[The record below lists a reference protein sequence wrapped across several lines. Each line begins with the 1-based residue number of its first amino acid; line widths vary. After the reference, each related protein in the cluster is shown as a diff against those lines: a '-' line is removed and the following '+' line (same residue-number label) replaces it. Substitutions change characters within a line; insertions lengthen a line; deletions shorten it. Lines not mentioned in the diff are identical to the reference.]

1 MKYISGPHIKEEII
15 LQVVFGMPSSIL
27 FLLSCESCG
36 CIVVWFR
43 RNPRNS
49 KISPDHWESNDI
61 ALILWSAELDRG
73 LEPIWKWGEV
83 ESRAR
88 EGNMPP
94 LPPPPALQEFLCG
107 RSSSRTFFRA
117 ALGGVRKK
125 DACFSLSWH
134 DQWWCESRAWIT
146 IWVKYSSFESLQV
159 FFVRWNPFKKL
170 LTYRLFPRLWE
181 DRLYLLQFEA
191 VALRW
196 WHPKREKKM

>member
-1 MKYISGPHIKEEII
+1 MI
-15 LQVVFGMPSSIL
+15 LLWYCGVQNWTEDWNPF
-27 FLLSCESCG
+27 ESEG
-36 CIVVWFR
+36 R
-43 RNPRNS
+43 
-49 KISPDHWESNDI
+49 
-61 ALILWSAELDRG
+61 L
-73 LEPIWKWGEV
+73 
-83 ESRAR
+83 RAGHER
-88 EGNMPP
+88 AIC
-94 LPPPPALQEFLCG
+94 PPPPALQEFLCG

-196 WHPKREKKM
+196 WHPKREKKK